1 LKSANPDHVKI
12 GSVKIY
18 TGDCLEILPTLQQG
32 QCTAVLTDPPYG
44 LSDGPTKYLGD
55 DGAGGGFMGAKWD
68 HGVPGI
74 PFWQAVAGVCRPG
87 AYLLAFG
94 GTRTFHRQ
102 AVAIEDAGWM
112 IRDCLAWVY
121 GSGFP
126 KSLNLSAAID
136 KAAGAERVVVGTKA
150 GLPGYSLAAS
160 KGHAVY
166 HDGIGGGGDPV
177 KECQITAPATPAA
190 HTWQGYG
197 TALKPALEPITLAM
211 LPRDGSFVDKVHQHG
226 CGGLAIDACRI
237 ETSQSLNGGRYSK
250 HGPGECDGSTYASGL
265 NIRTP
270 DGYIQP
276 AGRWP
281 ANLLISDCPEVVDLF
296 PSTGPARAGARGAGL
311 RDNGT
316 YGKSD
321 QAYNNTSSITDSG
334 GSAARFYYC
343 AKASRAERE
352 LGCESLPAHTRAQI
366 TGRKEG
372 SAGQAHARASMT
384 AKGHIRNTH
393 PTVKPLMLMR
403 YLLRLVTQPEVNLVL
418 DPFAG
423 SGTTGMACALAGIP
437 CVLIEQDPH
446 HVEIIKSRVQW
457 AADLRQR
464 LGRAPDLDLSPYMK
478 PATRSDDG
486 GGQGSL
492 F

>member
-1 LKSANPDHVKI
+1 MWE
-12 GSVKIY
+12 
-18 TGDCLEILPTLQQG
+18 T
-32 QCTAVLTDPPYG
+32 
-44 LSDGPTKYLGD
+44 
-55 DGAGGGFMGAKWD
+55 
-68 HGVPGI
+68 
-74 PFWQAVAGVCRPG
+74 
-87 AYLLAFG
+87 
-94 GTRTFHRQ
+94 
-102 AVAIEDAGWM
+102 
-112 IRDCLAWVY
+112 IR
-121 GSGFP
+121 
-126 KSLNLSAAID
+126 
-136 KAAGAERVVVGTKA
+136 GTKA

-211 LPRDGSFVDKVHQHG
+211 LPRHGSFVDNIHQHG

-237 ETSQSLNGGRYSK
+237 EAGTTEELGRKNIQGPFISQRTY
-250 HGPGECDGSTYASGL
+250 HAAST
-265 NIRTP
+265 
-270 DGYIQP
+270 P
-276 AGRWP
+276 AQDTTGMVSGRWP

-296 PSTGPARAGARGAGL
+296 PSTGPSKAGARGAGL

-343 AKASRAERE
+343 SKASRAERE
-352 LGCESLPAHTRAQI
+352 LGCESLPAHTRAQT
-366 TGRKEG
+366 TGRAEG
-372 SAGQAHARASMT
+372 SAGLDNPRAMQRSTQA
-384 AKGHIRNTH
+384 IRNTH
-393 PTVKPLMLMR
+393 PTVKPLQLMR

-446 HVEIIKSRVQW
+446 HVEIIKARVQW

>member
-1 LKSANPDHVKI
+1 MKPAKPEHVKI
-12 GSVKIY
+12 GSVEIY

-55 DGAGGGFMGAKWD
+55 AGAGGGFMGQRWD

-102 AVAIEDAGWM
+102 AVAIEDAGWL
-112 IRDCLAWVY
+112 IRDCLMWVY

-126 KSLNLSAAID
+126 KSLDLSKAID
-136 KAAGAERVVVGTKA
+136 KAAGAERVVVGIDQQWIKRT
-150 GLPGYSLAAS
+150 GYSSTSQTYTTSTFGSAEGQNAG
-160 KGHAVY
+160 K
-166 HDGIGGGGDPV
+166 
-177 KECQITAPATPAA
+177 ITTPAA

-211 LPRDGSFVDKVHQHG
+211 LPRDGSFVDNLHQHG

-237 ETSQSLNGGRYSK
+237 EAGTEHHRPLQPTNADRAVYGAQAAFV
-250 HGPGECDGSTYASGL
+250 PTNADG
-265 NIRTP
+265 
-270 DGYIQP
+270 
-276 AGRWP
+276 GRWP

-296 PSTGPARAGARGAGL
+296 PHSTSNIRQAASQMAMGYKGSTGAPRPAL
-311 RDNGT
+311 
-316 YGKSD
+316 
-321 QAYNNTSSITDSG
+321 QASA
-334 GSAARFYYC
+334 GSAARFFYC
-343 AKASRAERE
+343 AKASRADRE
-352 LGCESLPAHTRAQI
+352 LGCETLPAHTRAQT
-366 TGRKEG
+366 TGRAEG
-372 SAGQAHARASMT
+372 SAGLDNPRAMQRST
-384 AKGHIRNTH
+384 GAIRNTH
-393 PTVKPLMLMR
+393 PTVKPLQLMR

-446 HVEIIKSRVQW
+446 HVEIIKARVQW

-464 LGRAPDLDLSPYMK
+464 LGRAPDLDLSPYMT
-478 PATRSDDG
+478 PATKADDDD
-486 GGQGSL
+486 GQGSL

>member
-1 LKSANPDHVKI
+1 MKPAKPEHAKI
-12 GSVKIY
+12 GSVEIY

-55 DGAGGGFMGAKWD
+55 AGAGGGFMGQRWD

-102 AVAIEDAGWM
+102 AVAIEDAGWL

-126 KSLNLSAAID
+126 KSLDLSKAID
-136 KAAGAERVVVGTKA
+136 KAAGAERVVVGIDQQWIKRA
-150 GLPGYSLAAS
+150 GHNSTSYS
-160 KGHAVY
+160 GHSLGCA
-166 HDGIGGGGDPV
+166 GWQNSG
-177 KECQITAPATPAA
+177 KITTPATPAA

-211 LPRDGSFVDKVHQHG
+211 LPRDGSFVDNIHQHG

-237 ETSQSLNGGRYSK
+237 EAGTEHHRPLQPTNAERAVYGAQAAFV
-250 HGPGECDGSTYASGL
+250 PTNADG
-265 NIRTP
+265 
-270 DGYIQP
+270 
-276 AGRWP
+276 GRWP

-296 PSTGPARAGARGAGL
+296 PSTGPARAYEDKRKSNSIGYGCDRWIKRGASH
-311 RDNGT
+311 N
-316 YGKSD
+316 
-321 QAYNNTSSITDSG
+321 DSG
-334 GSAARFYYC
+334 GSAARFFYC

-352 LGCESLPAHTRAQI
+352 LGCETLPAHTRAQT
-366 TGRKEG
+366 TGRAEG
-372 SAGQAHARASMT
+372 SAGLDNPRAMQRST
-384 AKGHIRNTH
+384 GAIRNTH
-393 PTVKPLMLMR
+393 PTVKPLQLMR

-446 HVEIIKSRVQW
+446 HVEIIKARVQW

-464 LGRAPDLDLSPYMK
+464 LGRTPDLDLSPYMT
-478 PATRSDDG
+478 PATKADDDD
-486 GGQGSL
+486 GQGSL